1 MAAQDRSALEAW
13 KSIVGLV
20 RGLAEGLSDEELDR
34 GRAKSGMTIRETV
47 HHVAEANVVGA
58 SIVVAALGSPG
69 CVFDW
74 SWMMP
79 FGKWMERLSY
89 DRKPIA
95 PALRL
100 IEALNA
106 YVVAQVEP
114 LADGLDRIVRL
125 RDEPGAEPHA
135 VSVAEV
141 LLQEAD
147 HARQHVEEARAL
159 RGARAK

>member
-1 MAAQDRSALEAW
+1 
-13 KSIVGLV
+13 
-20 RGLAEGLSDEELDR
+20 
-34 GRAKSGMTIRETV
+34 
-47 HHVAEANVVGA
+47 
-58 SIVVAALGSPG
+58 
-69 CVFDW
+69 
-74 SWMMP
+74 
-79 FGKWMERLSY
+79 
-89 DRKPIA
+89 
-95 PALRL
+95 
-100 IEALNA
+100 
-106 YVVAQVEP
+106 VAQVEP